1 MIELTNVKRSYPG
14 FTLDIDRFSIEEG
27 TITGVVGLNGSG
39 KTTLFRL
46 ITGLAAPDEGSVM
59 TFGHQA
65 DTLPVSLKKEIGAV
79 FVDSGFPKWMTPAD
93 VQSVLKAFY
102 DSFDPAQYNQLL
114 EQEKLPKDKML
125 SMYSSGMLAKFRIIA
140 ALSHSPRFLLLD
152 EPTSGLDVAAR
163 REILELLQNYMMTP
177 GRSILISS
185 HIASDLET
193 LCDDFWMI
201 QNGKMVLHESVD
213 ALTGE
218 YGILHV
224 SDSQLEQLDL
234 AAVRAKTKTPG
245 GWDLLVIDRKFYQE
259 NYPALPIEKGNIDD
273 LLLIVEG
280 DH

>member
-59 TFGHQA
+59 IFGHQA